1 LGNRITSNL
10 KKDFKIEF
18 RNRFAINVSFS
29 FAIISTLAI
38 SLSTGGIP
46 LSANIHSML
55 FWIIMF
61 FCAMSGLSHIFI
73 REEEQDTSLFLR
85 INSEPETIYVS
96 KLIFNVLIFFLLQI
110 AITPLYVFL
119 LQVEIR
125 SPLFF
130 VLTVACGGLSIS
142 SSVTILAAMVAKS
155 GGKGSLFTVISFPI
169 ILPVLWVA
177 ISATE
182 ESLEKSGGFDINN
195 LVFLLA
201 FSGVMIALSYILFE
215 YIWIEE

>member
-1 LGNRITSNL
+1 MGNRIARNL
-10 KKDFKIEF
+10 RKDFKIEF
-18 RNRFAINVSFS
+18 RNRFAINISFS
-29 FAIISTLAI
+29 FAIIATLAI
-38 SLSTGGIP
+38 SLSTGGVP
-46 LSANIHSML
+46 LSATVHAIL

-61 FCAMSGLSHIFI
+61 FCAMSGLAHIFI

-85 INSEPETIYVS
+85 INSKPETIYLS
-96 KLIFNVLIFFLLQI
+96 KLIFNVLIFFLLQV

-119 LQVEIR
+119 LQVEIS

-130 VLTVACGGLSIS
+130 IVTVAFGGLSIS
-142 SSVTILAAMVAKS
+142 SSVTILAAVVAKS

-177 ISATE
+177 ISATVD
-182 ESLEKSGGFDINN
+182 SLEKTVGIAINN

-201 FSGVMIALSYILFE
+201 FSGVMVALSYILFE